1 MSQRKTWLDG
11 TRSALGVALVASAA
25 LVTACA
31 APDPGVPGAEPS
43 DVAASGTPTGVVPPS
58 GGQGSDQ
65 GDTAGGGAALD
76 AATTTDAG
84 STSADAGTRGDAGTA
99 AADGGGAPPPP
110 APPPPP
116 PAGAVVDCVDAINA
130 YRATLGLAPYARWT
144 QEESCADGQ
153 ALSDSKTG
161 KAHGAFTQ
169 CGEHAQDEC
178 PGWPGPADAMIPKCL
193 AAMWAEG
200 PGGGHY
206 ENMRGKYTQVAC
218 GFATLPNG
226 SVWAVQDFR

>member
-1 MSQRKTWLDG
+1 MSQRKTRLDG
-11 TRSALGVALVASAA
+11 VPCWMAAALVSLAA

-31 APDPGVPGAEPS
+31 APDPGSPGAEPG
-43 DVAASGTPTGVVPPS
+43 DVAASGPPTGAVISSGDPGSS
-58 GGQGSDQ
+58 GGDPA
-65 GDTAGGGAALD
+65 DGGAAP
-76 AATTTDAG
+76 TTTDAG
-84 STSADAGTRGDAGTA
+84 S
-99 AADGGGAPPPP
+99 PPQPP
-110 APPPPP
+110 APS
-116 PAGAVVDCVDAINA
+116 GAVEDCVDAINA

-178 PGWPGPADAMIPKCL
+178 PGWQGPADKMIPKCL

-218 GFATLPNG
+218 GFATLPDG

>member
-1 MSQRKTWLDG
+1 MSQRKTRLDG
-11 TRSALGVALVASAA
+11 ALCSIGAALVSLVA

-31 APDPGVPGAEPS
+31 APDPGAPGAEPS
-43 DVAASGTPTGVVPPS
+43 DVAASGTPS
-58 GGQGSDQ
+58 GAVTSSGDQGSSD
-65 GDTAGGGAALD
+65 GVTADGGAALD
-76 AATTTDAG
+76 AATTNTTDAG
-84 STSADAGTRGDAGTA
+84 SPRADAGTHADAGA
-99 AADGGGAPPPP
+99 PAADGGGAPPPP
-110 APPPPP
+110 P
-116 PAGAVVDCVDAINA
+116 PAGAAQDCVDAINA

-218 GFATLPNG
+218 GFTTLANG

>member
-1 MSQRKTWLDG
+1 MSQRKTRLDG
-11 TRSALGVALVASAA
+11 VPCWMAAALVSLAA

-31 APDPGVPGAEPS
+31 APDPGSPGAEPG
-43 DVAASGTPTGVVPPS
+43 DVAASGPPTGAVISSGDPGSS
-58 GGQGSDQ
+58 GGDPA
-65 GDTAGGGAALD
+65 DGGAAP
-76 AATTTDAG
+76 TTTDAG
-84 STSADAGTRGDAGTA
+84 SPRADAGTPAADA
-99 AADGGGAPPPP
+99 AAAPPPP
-110 APPPPP
+110 QP
-116 PAGAVVDCVDAINA
+116 PAPSGAVEDCVDAINA

-178 PGWPGPADAMIPKCL
+178 PGWQGPADKMIPKCL

-218 GFATLPNG
+218 GFATLPDG

>member
-1 MSQRKTWLDG
+1 MAQRTTWMDG
-11 TRSALGVALVASAA
+11 ALSALGVAVVASAA

-31 APDPGVPGAEPS
+31 APDPGAPFAGPS
-43 DVAASGTPTGVVPPS
+43 DMAASGTPTGAVSSS
-58 GGQGSDQ
+58 GGEGSGE
-65 GDTAGGGAALD
+65 GDTADGGAALD
-76 AATTTDAG
+76 AATTTTDAG
-84 STSADAGTRGDAGTA
+84 STHADAGTRGDAGTP

-110 APPPPP
+110 PPPPT
-116 PAGAVVDCVDAINA
+116 GAAADCVDAINA

-178 PGWPGPADAMIPKCL
+178 PGWPGPSDAMIPKCL

>member
-1 MSQRKTWLDG
+1 MSQRKTRLDG
-11 TRSALGVALVASAA
+11 ALCSMGAALVSLAA

-31 APDPGVPGAEPS
+31 APDPGSPGAEPGGV
-43 DVAASGTPTGVVPPS
+43 DGPGTPTGAVTSS
-58 GGQGSDQ
+58 GGQGASA
-65 GDTAGGGAALD
+65 GDTAAGGAALD
-76 AATTTDAG
+76 AATTTTDTGGPRSPHADAG
-84 STSADAGTRGDAGTA
+84 ADAGTP

-110 APPPPP
+110 
-116 PAGAVVDCVDAINA
+116 PAGAAQDCVDAING
-130 YRATLGLAPYARWT
+130 YRATLGLAPYARWN

-153 ALSDSKTG
+153 ALSDSKSGT
-161 KAHGAFTQ
+161 AHGAFTQ
-169 CGEHAQDEC
+169 CGEHAQNEC
-178 PGWPGPADAMIPKCL
+178 PGWPGPSDAMIPKCL

-218 GFATLPNG
+218 GFTTLANG

>member
-1 MSQRKTWLDG
+1 MPQRKTRLDG
-11 TRSALGVALVASAA
+11 APRSIGAALVALAA

-31 APDPGVPGAEPS
+31 APDPGAPGAEPS
-43 DVAASGTPTGVVPPS
+43 DVAASGAPS
-58 GGQGSDQ
+58 GAVTSS
-65 GDTAGGGAALD
+65 GDPSSHDGNTTADGGATIDPAP
-76 AATTTDAG
+76 TSTDAG
-84 STSADAGTRGDAGTA
+84 RPRADAGTHADAGTP
-99 AADGGGAPPPP
+99 AADGGGAPPPS
-110 APPPPP
+110 
-116 PAGAVVDCVDAINA
+116 PAGAAQDCVDAING

-144 QEESCADGQ
+144 QAESCADGQ

-178 PGWPGPADAMIPKCL
+178 PGWPGPSDAMIPKCL

-218 GFATLPNG
+218 GFTTLANG